1 MGNNETDLGANNI
14 YLAFGSSKLCRI
26 IHYNFKSIAS
36 LFPVYVENQN

>member
-26 IHYNFKSIAS
+26 IHYNFKSIAP